1 VDHSAGVLPTTFV
14 TGRYKQCNPNYINPS
29 DYRIIK
35 YLYLLLLL
43 RLDLMDHIRRRILD
57 KLEDDRVQVM
67 IGLSLFGLFVLLS
80 YLFTADPQIFYG
92 LSILFLAVYLWL
104 FTPISYIFT
113 TFLIISL
120 SVLLGIIPTE
130 DAFLGFASST
140 VFFLIGAFIIALT
153 VEKYGLHKRI
163 ALKILNYFG
172 DSPKKFV
179 HGIVLIG
186 TFLAMIMPE
195 HGVTALF
202 LPILMSV
209 FAHSEKSY
217 IMETDFVKAS
227 LLALCYGASV
237 GSMGTLLGGAR
248 NPLAISIYHQQTGQ
262 HISFTEWFIAAIPLV
277 LIMSTVVYLVL
288 TKLFDLEDIN
298 MQRIKRK
305 VGEDITEMGPI
316 TMGEAKALGF
326 LIMAFVL
333 WAVLGQG
340 LGMGL
345 VAVLVSTFIAMTK
358 TITWEDVEKRLP
370 WGVIFLYGGAISLS
384 LILPEA
390 GTLTYIAEGVL
401 GFVGDNPFLVLAVF
415 AVLAVFLSNVMSNA
429 ATTAVILPMALVAMV
444 AMGFSAVIP
453 VYTIAM
459 VSAFAFMFPV
469 GTPGAAMVYNTGYI
483 DIKEFIKAGL
493 ILNLIGIAVF
503 LTIGLAWW
511 RFLGLW

>member
-1 VDHSAGVLPTTFV
+1 MYSFRKTLFE
-14 TGRYKQCNPNYINPS
+14 N
-29 DYRIIK
+29 
-35 YLYLLLLL
+35 
-43 RLDLMDHIRRRILD
+43 
-57 KLEDDRVQVM
+57 LEDDRIQIV
-67 IGLSLFGLFVLLS
+67 IGLSIFGSMILLS
-80 YLFTADPQIFYG
+80 FLYAPDPHIFYG
-92 LSILFLAVYLWL
+92 VAILFLAVYMWL

-113 TFLIISL
+113 TFLIISF
-120 SVLLGIIPTE
+120 SVLLGIVPTD

-163 ALKILNYFG
+163 ALKVLNYFG

-179 HGIVLIG
+179 QGIVILA
-186 TFLAMIMPE
+186 TFLAMVMPE

-209 FAHSEKSY
+209 FTHSEKSR
-217 IMETDFVKAS
+217 IMESNFVKAS

-248 NPLAISIYHQQTGQ
+248 NPLAIAIYNQQTGQ
-262 HISFTEWFIAAIPLV
+262 HISFVQWFVAAIPLV
-277 LIMSTVVYLVL
+277 LFMSMIVYLTL
-288 TKLFDLEDIN
+288 TKLFDLEDVDMKN
-298 MQRIKRK
+298 IKRK
-305 VGEDITEMGPI
+305 INEDITEMGGLS
-316 TMGEAKALGF
+316 MGEAKSLGF
-326 LIMAFVL
+326 LISAFIL
-333 WAVLGQG
+333 WSVLGQG

-345 VAVLVSTFIAMTK
+345 VAVLITTFIAMTK

-384 LILPEA
+384 IILPAA
-390 GTLTYIAEGVL
+390 GTLTYISEIVVH
-401 GFVGDNPFLVLAVF
+401 FVGDNPFLVLAVF
-415 AVLAVFLSNVMSNA
+415 AVITVFLSNVMSNA

-444 AMGFSAVIP
+444 AIGFSAVIP

-469 GTPGAAMVYNTGYI
+469 GTPGAAMVYNTGYV
-483 DIKEFIKAGL
+483 DIKEFVKAGL
-493 ILNLIGIAVF
+493 ILNLVGLAAF